1 MEKELLEEYRSKKA
15 EIRELKHSLST
26 LGEGDSM
33 VGNDVINDYRTG
45 YPMPQSVVGTDWEK
59 VIRTESRYT
68 ARIRKLEEE
77 CYEVEEFIESIPDS
91 LMRRIMRMKYI
102 EGMTQEKIGQK
113 IHMERSSV
121 SKKIDNFIND
131 SHNSQKSQL

>member
-1 MEKELLEEYRSKKA
+1 MEKELLEAYRSNKA

-26 LGEGDSM
+26 LCECDSM

-77 CYEVEEFIESIPDS
+77 CHEVEEFIESIPDS
-91 LMRRIMRMKYI
+91 LMRRIMRMRYI
-102 EGMTQEKIGQK
+102 EGMTQEKIGEK